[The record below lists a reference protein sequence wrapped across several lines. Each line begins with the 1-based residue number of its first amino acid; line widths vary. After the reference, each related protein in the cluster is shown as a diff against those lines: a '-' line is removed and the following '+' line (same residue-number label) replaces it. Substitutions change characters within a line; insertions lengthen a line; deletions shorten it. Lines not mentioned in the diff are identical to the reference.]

1 MAACIGMRHP
11 KWDERPVLI
20 AVKAPESE
28 ITEDQLIEYYSD
40 KIAKWQTPDKVI
52 FVDAIPLSGTG
63 KMLKR
68 KLREEFGSVLL

>member
-1 MAACIGMRHP
+1 MALVTFLEAFYKSLDR
-11 KWDERPVLI
+11 
-20 AVKAPESE
+20 KAPESQ
-28 ITEDQLIEYYSD
+28 ITEDQLIEYYND

-68 KLREEFGSVLL
+68 KLREEFGSVLLNENA